1 MAVAMAA
8 CSLGLHLSADNT
20 LRPFEKTTILKALS
34 ISDATKPCYISH
46 KTRYANYNFHF
57 T

>member
-46 KTRYANYNFHF
+46 KTRYIC
-57 T
+57 